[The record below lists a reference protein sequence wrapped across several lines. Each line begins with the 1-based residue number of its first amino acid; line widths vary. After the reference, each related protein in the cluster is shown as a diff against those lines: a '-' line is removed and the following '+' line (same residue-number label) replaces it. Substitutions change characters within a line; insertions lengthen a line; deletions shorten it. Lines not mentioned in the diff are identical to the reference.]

1 MKASLQTLVLFFA
14 ATTLALPLRAQRP
27 VGISTLHVFVDVPGE
42 PGTKVTLRYLA
53 GPDSLRGKS
62 QEFAVPAD
70 FSLPGQPLTLLAERT
85 NGHGRVRLRVE
96 EPGRDLEGEGTADRV
111 RIEVSQRGVRVRVS
125 PWWLPI

>member
-1 MKASLQTLVLFFA
+1 MRASLLTLVLFFA
-14 ATTLALPLRAQRP
+14 AATLALPLRAQRP

-70 FSLPGQPLTLLAERT
+70 FFTTRPT
-85 NGHGRVRLRVE
+85 
-96 EPGRDLEGEGTADRV
+96 RDATRGANQRARSCTAAR
-111 RIEVSQRGVRVRVS
+111 
-125 PWWLPI
+125 